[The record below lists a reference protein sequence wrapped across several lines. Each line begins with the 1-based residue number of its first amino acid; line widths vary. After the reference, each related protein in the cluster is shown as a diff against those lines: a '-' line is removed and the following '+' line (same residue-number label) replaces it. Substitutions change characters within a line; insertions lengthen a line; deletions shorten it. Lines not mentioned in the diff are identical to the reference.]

1 MNPRRFVGTSA
12 FRVLLMRRRPHSML
26 VSRLREADI
35 VSKAGGRHAGGT
47 PELRVLAGVM
57 NFRLARPSM
66 LIGIAASLM
75 HTMARQDPQ
84 GAANRL

>member
-1 MNPRRFVGTSA
+1 
-12 FRVLLMRRRPHSML
+12 ML